1 MSSRHD
7 ARLWAVQF
15 LFQRDFND
23 TELEDAFVDFWP
35 ERKANPNA
43 RAFCEALIRGVEIY
57 RDEIDE
63 RLRKYAEHWSLERM
77 GAVDRNIMRVALFEM
92 LFCKEIPP
100 VVSINEAVDLAKELS
115 GRESGKFVNGI
126 LDRAR
131 QDLDRP
137 ARVSAKKKVVSPKR
151 EPAFED
157 EEKSEDDE

>member
-23 TELEDAFVDFWP
+23 TDIEIALADFWP
-35 ERKANPNA
+35 ERKAGAQA
-43 RAFCEALIRGVEIY
+43 RVFCEALIRGVELY
-57 RDEIDE
+57 RDEIDKL
-63 RLRKYAEHWSLERM
+63 LRKYAEHWSLERM
-77 GAVDRNIMRVALFEM
+77 GAVDRNVMRVALFEM
-92 LFCKEIPP
+92 LFCKDIPP

-131 QDLDRP
+131 QDVDRP
-137 ARVSAKKKVVSPKR
+137 ARVSVRKKP
-151 EPAFED
+151 EHG
-157 EEKSEDDE
+157 

>member
-23 TELEDAFVDFWP
+23 TELEAAFADFWP
-35 ERKANPNA
+35 ERNANA
-43 RAFCEALIRGVEIY
+43 TSRHFCESLVRGVERY
-57 RDEIDE
+57 RQEIDE

-92 LFCKEIPP
+92 MYCKDIPP

-131 QDLDRP
+131 QDIERP
-137 ARVSAKKKVVSPKR
+137 ARVADGKTTPKG
-151 EPAFED
+151 
-157 EEKSEDDE
+157 

>member
-23 TELEDAFVDFWP
+23 TDIEIALADFWP
-35 ERKANPNA
+35 ERKASAQA
-43 RAFCEALIRGVEIY
+43 RVFCEALIRGVELY
-57 RDEIDE
+57 RDEIDKL
-63 RLRKYAEHWSLERM
+63 LRKYAEHWSLERM
-77 GAVDRNIMRVALFEM
+77 GAVDRNVMRVALFEM
-92 LFCKEIPP
+92 LFCKDIPP

-131 QDLDRP
+131 QDVDRP
-137 ARVSAKKKVVSPKR
+137 ARVSAKKKPQH
-151 EPAFED
+151 E
-157 EEKSEDDE
+157 

>member
-23 TELEDAFVDFWP
+23 TEVEAAFAEFWP
-35 ERKANPNA
+35 ERKANANA
-43 RAFCEALIRGVEIY
+43 RIFSEGLVRGVELY
-57 RDEIDE
+57 RAEIDT

-77 GAVDRNIMRVALFEM
+77 GAVDRNIMRVALYEM
-92 LFCKEIPP
+92 MFCKDIPP

-131 QDLDRP
+131 QDIERP
-137 ARVSAKKKVVSPKR
+137 ARVPDKKNKPNG
-151 EPAFED
+151 
-157 EEKSEDDE
+157 